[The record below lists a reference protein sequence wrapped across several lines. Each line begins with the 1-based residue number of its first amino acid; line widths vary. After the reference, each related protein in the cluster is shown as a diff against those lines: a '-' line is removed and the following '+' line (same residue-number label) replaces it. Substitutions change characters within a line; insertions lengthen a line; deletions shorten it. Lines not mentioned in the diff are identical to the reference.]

1 MLINFNQEIN
11 FAANLDREG
20 NTRIYLILQEA
31 EKTFLDLSQGTVK
44 VS

>member
-11 FAANLDREG
+11 FVANFDREG

>member
-11 FAANLDREG
+11 FVANLDREG

-31 EKTFLDLSQGTVK
+31 EKTFLDHSQGTVK